1 MSQIEGPSPIISR
14 PGLDAIMATVNMLNA
29 HQRSQILIYVTS
41 YLTTVSTGRPVDELV
56 VREAYGSAFIMFH
69 VDPNLAGI

>member
-1 MSQIEGPSPIISR
+1 MNLPEGPSSIVAR
-14 PGLDAIMATVNMLNA
+14 PGLDAIMATVNMLNV

-41 YLTTVSTGRPVDELV
+41 YLTTVNTGRPIDELV
-56 VREAYGSAFIMFH
+56 VREAYGAAFIMFH